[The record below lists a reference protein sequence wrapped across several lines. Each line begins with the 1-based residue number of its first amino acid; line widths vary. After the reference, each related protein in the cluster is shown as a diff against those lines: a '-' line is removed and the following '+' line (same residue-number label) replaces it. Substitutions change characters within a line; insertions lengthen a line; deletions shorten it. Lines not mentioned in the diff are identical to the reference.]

1 VEVSTKTNLILDGSR
16 KLKVLPEVLA
26 NIALN
31 MRLFLNKWI
40 KPCAMFLKLTESIFD
55 ELWQESEQQGRA
67 GWADTDTEAIDWA
80 TLPYIGRLW
89 HCHIPLQ
96 EGLGLEIR
104 EWEILGSLW
113 HDDPGDGEVHQGFG
127 LVFCLSGKVT
137 TQIHGLSNEIEE
149 PIGSYYFCSHA
160 EFQETEH
167 WQAGEP
173 FRRLYLEVNPFR
185 VFADYTPQQRQQ
197 LPRELQQILAGD
209 RQPFLHYRVITPE
222 IFQVLQHILY
232 CPYSGMF
239 KRIYLQA
246 KVQELMLLSLLPF
259 ADPAHKLAPA
269 NFKPDEVECLYR
281 AKNILLNQL
290 EAPPTLKELAQL
302 AHLNE
307 RTLNEGFQQIFG
319 TTVFRYLHEHRL
331 GVARQLLST
340 GDLRIEEVA
349 QQVGFAHR
357 GYFAKAF
364 RKKFGLSPKA
374 FRQER
379 KKSGE

>member
-1 VEVSTKTNLILDGSR
+1 
-16 KLKVLPEVLA
+16 
-26 NIALN
+26 
-31 MRLFLNKWI
+31 
-40 KPCAMFLKLTESIFD
+40 
-55 ELWQESEQQGRA
+55 
-67 GWADTDTEAIDWA
+67 
-80 TLPYIGRLW
+80 
-89 HCHIPLQ
+89 
-96 EGLGLEIR
+96 
-104 EWEILGSLW
+104 
-113 HDDPGDGEVHQGFG
+113 
-127 LVFCLSGKVT
+127 
-137 TQIHGLSNEIEE
+137 
-149 PIGSYYFCSHA
+149 
-160 EFQETEH
+160 
-167 WQAGEP
+167 
-173 FRRLYLEVNPFR
+173 LEVNPFR